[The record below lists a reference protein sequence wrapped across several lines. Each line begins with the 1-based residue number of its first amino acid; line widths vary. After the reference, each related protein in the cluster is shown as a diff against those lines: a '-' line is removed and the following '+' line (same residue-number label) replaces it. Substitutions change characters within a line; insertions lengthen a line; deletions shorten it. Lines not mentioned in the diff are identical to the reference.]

1 MRPWC
6 VHTCRRRTRS
16 RSIDPRRVAVIPASR
31 VPIGQFAARFA
42 RYRVTKDVVE
52 EACCLD
58 DARPPAITHRRPPP
72 RNHGVGRPIRIIDK
86 YRYFSLHAAPGPT
99 TMEKSLMNR
108 KPQRWLRIIPLCII
122 LHWFG
127 EYTVGWMYRM
137 YRKKLGGDEVLRAGS
152 FSRYWIGNFSS
163 LSFSF
168 LLD

>member
-1 MRPWC
+1 MEHSFTDHVRSTCRKRFQARSHNSGMRPWC

-16 RSIDPRRVAVIPASR
+16 RSIDLRRVAVIPASR

-99 TMEKSLMNR
+99 TDGKITYE
-108 KPQRWLRIIPLCII
+108 
-122 LHWFG
+122 
-127 EYTVGWMYRM
+127 
-137 YRKKLGGDEVLRAGS
+137 
-152 FSRYWIGNFSS
+152 
-163 LSFSF
+163 
-168 LLD
+168 